1 MRSQKKRKNNML
13 QHESAHGQDR
23 VGAVPMVGMADK
35 GKWHAHFKI
44 ERFANDADLKAG
56 RSYKT
61 TEFDHN
67 ILVNAGINAMLT
79 LLAGGG
85 GTAFNNANAYLGVGD
100 STTAAAAGQTDLQAA
115 TNKLRKAMNATYPT
129 YGSSQQIVFQS
140 DFGSTDANY
149 AWEEF
154 ATFNASTAG
163 TMLNRKVSAQ
173 GTKTSGQTWRLT
185 MTITI
190 S

>member
-1 MRSQKKRKNNML
+1 MRSQRKNKNNMI
-13 QHESAHGQDR
+13 QHEVSRGHDMI
-23 VGAVPMVGMADK
+23 GAMPMAGVADK

-44 ERFANDADLKAG
+44 ERFANDAELKAG

-61 TEFDHN
+61 TEFEHN
-67 ILVNAGINAMLT
+67 ILVNAGINLMES
-79 LLAGGG
+79 LLIGGG
-85 GTAFNNANAYLGVGD
+85 GTVYSNANAYLGVGD
-100 STTAAAAGQTDLQAA
+100 SSTAAAAGQTDLQAA

-129 YGSSQQIVFQS
+129 QGSQQVVFQS
-140 DFGSTDANY
+140 DFGSSEANF

-154 ATFNASTAG
+154 ATFNDASAG